1 MTAVPPDA
9 PVTVPEVPT
18 VTMAVLPLLH
28 VPPAV
33 ASCSDVV
40 VPAHKVVVPVIP
52 DGAAST
58 VSVRLTLQLPPK
70 E

>member
-1 MTAVPPDA
+1 MTAVPPA
-9 PVTVPEVPT
+9 TPVTVPVVPT
-18 VTMAVLPLLH
+18 VAMPVLPLLQ
-28 VPPAV
+28 VPPEV
-33 ASCSDVV
+33 TSCNIVV